1 MTQAT
6 TVFFCTYKSAETKS
20 EWRKS
25 KEYNSID
32 TLLGAMLPYLRKY
45 PNAQVTYQTRNIY
58 TQVQTQP

>member
-25 KEYNSID
+25 KEYKSMRD
-32 TLLGAMLPYLRKY
+32 MLGAMLPYLEKY

-58 TQVQTQP
+58 TAVQ